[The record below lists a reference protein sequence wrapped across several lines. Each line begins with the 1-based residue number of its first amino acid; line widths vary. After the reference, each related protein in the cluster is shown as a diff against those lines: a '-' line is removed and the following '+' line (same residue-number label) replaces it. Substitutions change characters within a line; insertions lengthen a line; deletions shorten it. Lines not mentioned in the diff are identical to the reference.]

1 MRQMRY
7 KKIARAIVKSIVEE
21 FAALLLRNREP
32 SLYYSA
38 EKHIQDAMEGAWKE
52 GYETHRAESLK
63 AIKDFEDSKDPI
75 GS

>member
-7 KKIARAIVKSIVEE
+7 KKIAQAIVKSIVEE

-38 EKHIQDAMEGAWKE
+38 EKHIQDAMDGAWKE
-52 GYETHRAESLK
+52 GYEFHKMEMEK
-63 AIKDFEDSKDPI
+63 AIKDFDDSKDQI